1 MFDLIIKNG
10 LIYDGKGSEPF
21 KADLA
26 ISNEKIVEIGK
37 IEDKGCLLYTSP
49 SPRD

>member
-37 IEDKGCLLYTSP
+37 IEDKG
-49 SPRD
+49 RKVIDA